1 MEFIARA
8 YSEMMRSLLTGMLW
22 AVLASSATGP
32 LFPQAAVQAGE
43 SKKKDQF
50 FTGVVTAIDES
61 SLTVRRTVLG
71 KNSSTRTF
79 QITPD
84 TRFEGG
90 PPRVRSQVTV
100 RYVTGEDGDRAVHV
114 IVRRSPK

>member
-1 MEFIARA
+1 
-8 YSEMMRSLLTGMLW
+8 MMRPILTGMLW

-32 LFPQAAVQAGE
+32 LFPQNAVQAGE
-43 SKKKDQF
+43 IKKKDQF
-50 FTGVVTAIDES
+50 FTGVVTAVDDM

-79 QITPD
+79 LITAD

-90 PPRVRSQVTV
+90 RPNTNSQVTV
-100 RYVTGEDGDRAVHV
+100 RYVSSEDGDRAVRV
-114 IVRRSPK
+114 ILRRSGK